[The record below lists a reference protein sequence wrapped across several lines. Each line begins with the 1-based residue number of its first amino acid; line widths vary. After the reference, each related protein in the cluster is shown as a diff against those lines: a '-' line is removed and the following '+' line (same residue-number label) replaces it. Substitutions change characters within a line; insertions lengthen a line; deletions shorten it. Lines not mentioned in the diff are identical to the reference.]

1 MVLFVILNLI
11 NVILGTMRSI
21 LTVKASP
28 TVAMLI
34 NTISYTFYAG
44 IVKMTSGQSMAIV
57 LITTAFTNIIGVYIA
72 KWLVSLKHKDK
83 LWVVDVTTQK
93 FNRYNLANDLSI
105 FKIQFSVFNINNS
118 NLVNF
123 RIYSYTQ
130 LDSKRIKRIL
140 DRYNVKYNITE
151 TKGVL

>member
-57 LITTAFTNIIGVYIA
+57 LITTALTNIVGVYIA
-72 KWLVSLKHKDK
+72 KWLVSLRHKDR
-83 LWVVDVTTQK
+83 LWVIDVTTNRLNK
-93 FNRYNLANDLSI
+93 FALTNDLSI
-105 FKIQFSVFNINNS
+105 FKIQYSQFDILNS

-130 LDSKRIKRIL
+130 RDSQRIRRIL
-140 DRYNVKYNITE
+140 KRYEVKYNITE
-151 TKGVL
+151 TKGTF

>member
-1 MVLFVILNLI
+1 MVLFVILNLV

-57 LITTAFTNIIGVYIA
+57 LITTALTNIVGVYIA

-83 LWVVDVTTQK
+83 LWVVDVTTK
-93 FNRYNLANDLSI
+93 KLNRYNLANDLSI

-118 NLVNF
+118 DLVNF

>member
-57 LITTAFTNIIGVYIA
+57 LITTALTNIIGVYIA

-93 FNRYNLANDLSI
+93 LNRYNLASDLSI
-105 FKIQFSVFNINNS
+105 FKIQFSVFSINNS
-118 NLVNF
+118 DLVNF

>member
-57 LITTAFTNIIGVYIA
+57 LITTALTNVIGVYIA

-83 LWVVDVTTQK
+83 LWVVDVTTK
-93 FNRYNLANDLSI
+93 KSNRYNLANDLSI

-130 LDSKRIKRIL
+130 LDSKRIKRVL

>member
-57 LITTAFTNIIGVYIA
+57 LITTALTNIVGVYIA
-72 KWLVSLKHKDK
+72 KWLVSLKHKDR
-83 LWVVDVTTQK
+83 LWVVDVTTK
-93 FNRYNLANDLSI
+93 KLNRYNLANDLSI
-105 FKIQFSVFNINNS
+105 FKIQFSVFSINNS

-140 DRYNVKYNITE
+140 DRYDVKYNITE

>member
-57 LITTAFTNIIGVYIA
+57 LITTALTNVIGVYIA

-83 LWVVDVTTQK
+83 LWVVDVTTK
-93 FNRYNLANDLSI
+93 KSNRYNLANDLSI

-140 DRYNVKYNITE
+140 DRYDVKYNITE

>member
-1 MVLFVILNLI
+1 
-11 NVILGTMRSI
+11 MRSI

-57 LITTAFTNIIGVYIA
+57 LITTALTNIIGVYIA

-83 LWVVDVTTQK
+83 LWVVDVTTK
-93 FNRYNLANDLSI
+93 KLNRYNLANDLSI
-105 FKIQFSVFNINNS
+105 FKIQFSVFTFFLHVCIFFC
-118 NLVNF
+118 NF
-123 RIYSYTQ
+123 APKLRQNGSFILFGAKFVVIYY
-130 LDSKRIKRIL
+130 IL
-140 DRYNVKYNITE
+140 KYARSA
-151 TKGVL
+151 

>member
-44 IVKMTSGQSMAIV
+44 IVKMTSGQSMAMV
-57 LITTAFTNIIGVYIA
+57 LITTALTNIIGVYIA

-83 LWVVDVTTQK
+83 LWVVDVTTK
-93 FNRYNLANDLSI
+93 KTNRYNLANDLSI
-105 FKIQFSVFNINNS
+105 FKIQFSVFSINNS
-118 NLVNF
+118 DLVNF

>member
-34 NTISYTFYAG
+34 STISYTFYAG

-57 LITTAFTNIIGVYIA
+57 LITTALTNVIGVYIA

-83 LWVVDVTTQK
+83 LWVIDVTTK
-93 FNRYNLANDLSI
+93 KLNRYNLANDLSI

-118 NLVNF
+118 DLVNF

-140 DRYNVKYNITE
+140 DRYDVKYNITE

>member
-57 LITTAFTNIIGVYIA
+57 LITTALTNIIGVYIA

-83 LWVVDVTTQK
+83 LWVVDVTTK
-93 FNRYNLANDLSI
+93 KLNRYNLANDLSI

-140 DRYNVKYNITE
+140 GRYDVKYNITE

>member
-57 LITTAFTNIIGVYIA
+57 LITTALTNIVGVYIA

-83 LWVVDVTTQK
+83 LWVIDVTTKK
-93 FNRYNLANDLSI
+93 FNRHNLANDLSI
-105 FKIQFSVFNINNS
+105 FKIQFSVFSIKNS
-118 NLVNF
+118 DLVNF

-140 DRYNVKYNITE
+140 DRYDVKYNITE

>member
-1 MVLFVILNLI
+1 MVLFVILNLV

-57 LITTAFTNIIGVYIA
+57 LITTALTNIVGVYIA
-72 KWLVSLKHKDK
+72 KWLVSLRHKDR
-83 LWVVDVTTQK
+83 LWVIDVTTNGLNK
-93 FNRYNLANDLSI
+93 FALANDLSI
-105 FKIQFSVFNINNS
+105 FKIQYSQFDILNS

-130 LDSKRIKRIL
+130 RDSQRIRRIL
-140 DRYNVKYNITE
+140 KRYEVKYNITE
-151 TKGVL
+151 TKGTF

>member
-1 MVLFVILNLI
+1 MVLFVILNLV

-57 LITTAFTNIIGVYIA
+57 LITTALTNIVGVYIA

-83 LWVVDVTTQK
+83 LWVVDVTTK
-93 FNRYNLANDLSI
+93 KLNRYNLASDLSI
-105 FKIQFSVFNINNS
+105 FKIQFSVFSINNS
-118 NLVNF
+118 DLVNF

-130 LDSKRIKRIL
+130 LDSKRTKRIL
-140 DRYNVKYNITE
+140 DRYDVKYNITE

>member
-1 MVLFVILNLI
+1 MVLFVILNLV

-44 IVKMTSGQSMAIV
+44 IVKMTSGQSMVIV
-57 LITTAFTNIIGVYIA
+57 LITTAFTNIVGVYIA

-83 LWVVDVTTQK
+83 LWVVDVTTK
-93 FNRYNLANDLSI
+93 KLNRYNLANDLSI

-140 DRYNVKYNITE
+140 DRYDVKYNITE